1 VRSTRYVLSL
11 ALRRLRR
18 RDGGALGAAL
28 GIAAAAAVLAGIL
41 AGGTIA
47 KDRSV
52 AQHIDRLPAAA
63 GSVRAVWFGAPH
75 GPEEEWQRLDRAAR
89 GALAPLPARP
99 PVAIAL
105 VRESTIGGVFVGLA
119 AVDGLAPHVLLRSGR
134 LPRAC
139 APTRCEVLR
148 LRGVG
153 RLPNVPGLRV
163 VQVGT
168 AVLRSRR
175 LFGDFLAPADNALAD
190 AELAPALA
198 QSAGYHRPP
207 RGSLVVAEG
216 VAGLVSSPILARSY
230 RSYAWVRRLDD
241 GAPRLWEID
250 RLVEGAD
257 RARAELQSQS
267 SLWAVTFPEQELRAA
282 EHAATVAGR
291 RLLLVGGE
299 AAALLVAFAVL
310 AAGALRRDLAAARR
324 RLTWHGA
331 RPWQSALLT
340 ASESAAVGFG
350 GAAIGWLV
358 GAAGGAVAAAAA
370 GAPVG
375 DVLVESV
382 FSSTGLLLG
391 LGAAVLAACVIAV
404 TVSLDRGRRSRVGTL
419 EVAALAAAVAAL
431 AILLSGAVDADELAD
446 GGASAAVLLLL
457 PGLVAF
463 AAAVAASRLLPVA
476 GRTASRRGGGS
487 GTRLAGVSL
496 DRSPG
501 AAGIAVAF
509 LALAVALAG
518 LAEAYRSTLA
528 TGERD
533 QAAFAV
539 PTDVV
544 VREDLRSLVPV
555 LRAAPLS
562 RYASL
567 TGVDAVYP
575 VTRLTASAG
584 PASVVSGVTVLGLPP
599 DAVRSMPLWR
609 DDWGATRRALADAI
623 AADGPTGLRGVP
635 LRGSEVVLEVD
646 RGLLSFSGI
655 VEQPDGRFRT
665 LDLGSADAARA
676 SVLRARLPEGAR
688 GGRLVAI
695 ELVAPR
701 LVERGADAGIALR
714 GTTRLRIPGISLVG
728 WIGEGGVTVSGRS
741 SAAPELRIAY
751 AVTAQR
757 HARVRPRQ
765 PSDGNPPAAAVTT
778 ALGDLVGGVGGTLP
792 LRIGGETVDVRVAAV
807 VERVPGTT
815 GETVVA
821 DRAALETAVDT
832 RAPGAAP
839 IGELWLDVADG
850 AQARVES
857 ALSRRPFA
865 VLEKRS
871 RAALEEDARRDPLGH
886 GTLLA
891 LGAAALAALV
901 LAVWGLVLAI
911 RADLRDDRGELAD
924 LEAQGATPALL
935 RRVVTARA
943 ALVAAVGVLGGVV
956 GGALLALLVTRVVSV
971 TARATT
977 PEPPLATTVDPLL
990 LIVAAVAFAASAAAL
1005 VLLTTRRA
1013 FSEAR
1018 GPGRVGGSG

>member
-1 VRSTRYVLSL
+1 MGSAWYVLGL
-11 ALRRLRR
+11 AFGRIRR
-18 RDGGALGAAL
+18 RDGGALVAAL
-28 GIAAAAAVLAGIL
+28 GIAAATAVLAGIL
-41 AGGTIA
+41 AGATVA
-47 KDRSV
+47 KDRGV
-52 AQHIDRLPAAA
+52 AQDVDRLPAAA
-63 GSVRAVWFGAPH
+63 GSVRAVWFGAPS

-89 GALAPLPARP
+89 AALAPLPARP

-207 RGSLVVAEG
+207 PGSLVVAEG
-216 VAGLVSSPILARSY
+216 VAGLVSSPVLARSY
-230 RSYAWVRRLDD
+230 RSYAWVRPLDD

-250 RLVEGAD
+250 RLVQGGD
-257 RARAELQSQS
+257 RARAGLQSQS

-282 EHAATVAGR
+282 ERDATVAGR

-331 RPWQSALLT
+331 RRWQGALLT
-340 ASESAAVGFG
+340 GTECAVVGFG
-350 GAAIGWLV
+350 GALVGWIV
-358 GAAGGAVAAAAA
+358 GGAAGGVAAAAS

-375 DVLVESV
+375 DVLRESV
-382 FSSTGLLLG
+382 LSPGGLLLG
-391 LGAAVLAACVIAV
+391 LATAVVAAAVIAV
-404 TVSLDRGRRSRVGTL
+404 TVSLEPGRSRRVGAL
-419 EVAALAAAVAAL
+419 DLAAIVALLAALG
-431 AILLSGAVDADELAD
+431 ILLSGAVDGDELAE
-446 GGASAAVLLLL
+446 GGAAAATLLVL

-463 AAAVAASRLLPVA
+463 AVAVAAARLLPVV
-476 GRTASRRGGGS
+476 GRLAARRGRKGS
-487 GTRLAGVSL
+487 ARLAGVSL
-496 DRSPG
+496 ARSAG
-501 AAGIAVAF
+501 AAGIAAAF

-518 LAEAYRSTLA
+518 LAEAYRSTLE

-533 QAAFAV
+533 QAAFSV

-555 LRAAPLS
+555 LRAAPIE
-562 RYASL
+562 RYAAIP
-567 TGVDAVYP
+567 GVEAVRP

-584 PASVVSGVTVLGLPP
+584 PAASVSGVTVLGVEP
-599 DAVRSMPLWR
+599 DAIRAEPLWR
-609 DDWGATRRALADAI
+609 DDWGASRETASETIQR
-623 AADGPTGLRGVP
+623 DGPTGLRGP
-635 LRGSEVVLEVD
+635 ILRGTELAVAV
-646 RGLLSFSGI
+646 GPGILSYRGI
-655 VEQPDGRFRT
+655 VEQRNGSFRALELGAADPGRAT
-665 LDLGSADAARA
+665 
-676 SVLRARLPEGAR
+676 VLRARLPRDARGAR
-688 GGRLVAI
+688 LVGL
-695 ELVAPR
+695 ELIAPR
-701 LVERGADAGIALR
+701 LLERGADAGIALR
-714 GTTRLRIPGISLVG
+714 GATTLRVLGVSLDG
-728 WIGEGGVTVSGRS
+728 WIGEGGVTLAGRS
-741 SAAPELRIAY
+741 TGGPGLRISY

-757 HARVRPRQ
+757 HAVVRPRQ
-765 PSDGNPPAAAVTT
+765 PTDDDPPVALVTP
-778 ALGDLVGGVGGTLP
+778 ALGELAGGVGGTLP
-792 LRIGGETVDVRVAAV
+792 LRIGGETVNVRVGAV
-807 VERVPGTT
+807 VQRLPGTT
-815 GETVVA
+815 GDAVVA
-821 DRAALETAVDT
+821 DLGALRTAVDT

-839 IGELWLDVADG
+839 LNELWLDVADG
-850 AQARVES
+850 EDAQVAS
-857 ALSRRPFA
+857 TLARRPFA

-911 RADLRDDRGELAD
+911 RADLRDDRGELVD
-924 LEAQGATPALL
+924 LEAQGATPSLL

-943 ALVAAVGVLGGVV
+943 TIVAVVGVLGGIV
-956 GGALLALLVTRVVSV
+956 GGVLLARLVTRVVSV
-971 TARATT
+971 TARATA
-977 PEPPLATTVDPLL
+977 PEPPLVTTVNPAVLL
-990 LIVAAVAFAASAAAL
+990 VAGAVFAVCAAAL
-1005 VLLTTRRA
+1005 VLWTTRRA
-1013 FSEAR
+1013 FSEPR
-1018 GPGRVGGSG
+1018 GPGRIGAGG